1 MTQSDYLLISRG
13 QWDESASPRDVQDAI
28 DRFYAWY
35 ERGLADGVLKPGSRL
50 EMRGKRVTRDGIT
63 DGPFAEAKE
72 LVGGYWFIVAD
83 SLEDAARQLRGIA
96 MTARVRRRA
105 HPVVEDAFGR
115 NALEIERAVRD
126 EPLGIGQIELQEGRA
141 KRLDPGVVL
150 VDDVDAGHGG
160 PCARRGTAAHVLK
173 IRARVATAKEPLAL
187 SL

>member
-50 EMRGKRVTRDGIT
+50 EMRGKRATRDGIT

-83 SLEDAARQLRGIA
+83 SLEDAARIA
-96 MTARVRRRA
+96 SQN
-105 HPVVEDAFGR
+105 PCLAFGLE
-115 NALEIERAVRD
+115 LEIRPLEAARA
-126 EPLGIGQIELQEGRA
+126 RA
-141 KRLDPGVVL
+141 
-150 VDDVDAGHGG
+150 DDVTNETPPAWRSNDG
-160 PCARRGTAAHVLK
+160 
-173 IRARVATAKEPLAL
+173 
-187 SL
+187 